1 MVPAILRRTL
11 FAVLCLTIVG
21 CVPAPQEPGPVS
33 SGTLFTAALAN
44 LEDKYVDPFDPKSKM
59 IAGLRALENVDSS
72 VEFRLSRQYLEI
84 SQEVAPPVKIPRPM
98 GNGAANWADAG
109 ARLLNSARAE
119 MPAFVGMPTWK
130 LNQIVLDGITANLD
144 RYSRYLPPHQ
154 ARKSREKREGFGG
167 IGIHIEKSGSR
178 TVIGKVLPELP
189 GEAAD
194 LRVEDEITHI
204 DGDAIEGW
212 SIYDVALKL
221 RGPVDKPIDLVLRRP
236 AVPRALKKTMRRK
249 PVIPR
254 SVSDILKDGILKL
267 EINIFNEGTVRS
279 IERILQAPRDTR
291 TQQIRGVILDL
302 RNNPGGL
309 LQEAIETADLFLN
322 KARIISTR
330 GRHTESM
337 QQFDAEPGEMLP
349 ETPMAVLINGRT
361 ASSAE
366 IVALALRDNGR
377 AVIIG
382 STSYGKGTVQTI
394 IGMPD
399 LGDLNITW
407 ARIHAP
413 SEKILDGQGIVPSL
427 CSSDVRWTEE
437 REIPSK
443 ILKRLEKYRSSPHFS
458 AAGKT
463 ACPPNK
469 ERPVAD
475 VAIAR
480 FTLSNRMLYRAATAS
495 GSKQVSRHNTND
507 PG

>member
-1 MVPAILRRTL
+1 
-11 FAVLCLTIVG
+11 
-21 CVPAPQEPGPVS
+21 
-33 SGTLFTAALAN
+33 
-44 LEDKYVDPFDPKSKM
+44 
-59 IAGLRALENVDSS
+59 
-72 VEFRLSRQYLEI
+72 
-84 SQEVAPPVKIPRPM
+84 
-98 GNGAANWADAG
+98 
-109 ARLLNSARAE
+109 
-119 MPAFVGMPTWK
+119 
-130 LNQIVLDGITANLD
+130 
-144 RYSRYLPPHQ
+144 
-154 ARKSREKREGFGG
+154 
-167 IGIHIEKSGSR
+167 
-178 TVIGKVLPELP
+178 
-189 GEAAD
+189 
-194 LRVEDEITHI
+194 
-204 DGDAIEGW
+204 
-212 SIYDVALKL
+212 
-221 RGPVDKPIDLVLRRP
+221 
-236 AVPRALKKTMRRK
+236 MRRK

-254 SVSDILKDGILKL
+254 SVSAILKDGILKL
-267 EINIFNEGTVRS
+267 EISIFNEGTVRS

-322 KARIISTR
+322 KGRIISTR
-330 GRHTESM
+330 GRHPENM
-337 QQFDAEPGEMLP
+337 QQFDAEPGEILP

-366 IVALALRDNGR
+366 IVALALRDKGR

-413 SEKILDGQGIVPSL
+413 SDQVLDGQGIVPAL
-427 CSSDVRWTEE
+427 CNSDVRWTEE

-443 ILKRLEKYRSSPHFS
+443 IFNGLAKYRGSPHFS